1 MGVGVLDFCKN
12 CLFETS
18 TRDKKQGDLNEDQ
31 TGELRKDAVK
41 GGDKSRKEARLTP
54 FWMTSL
60 FLKHLKIFLF
70 YSALIFGKCR
80 RKEPERDRRNGLV
93 CFFFFSVYRVQGE
106 KKVKG
111 SFPART
117 SFVIWCNQHFLF
129 FLYRGEKTHT
139 KKTLTK
145 SWNKNYRNTKNIH
158 TLLTHTDNADKH
170 TVYHFLQLWCY
181 CSAVTLA
188 GVISATT
195 LHGQIWLHLF
205 SQEGVIRK
213 QQCMALNIR
222 FIYKNVSFR
231 GFSFNYQDKIF
242 LILLIWRK
250 ES

>member
-1 MGVGVLDFCKN
+1 MRTKPESWERMLWREEIKAGMRRDWH
-12 CLFETS
+12 LFEWPHFSWNILKFSSFTLLLYLVNAEGKNLKETEGMDLSVSFSFQFIGCKGKKKLKAVFQPEPVSWSDVTS
-18 TRDKKQGDLNEDQ
+18 
-31 TGELRKDAVK
+31 
-41 GGDKSRKEARLTP
+41 
-54 FWMTSL
+54 
-60 FLKHLKIFLF
+60 I
-70 YSALIFGKCR
+70 
-80 RKEPERDRRNGLV
+80 
-93 CFFFFSVYRVQGE
+93 FFFFCTGG
-106 KKVKG
+106 KK
-111 SFPART
+111 
-117 SFVIWCNQHFLF
+117 
-129 FLYRGEKTHT
+129 HT
-139 KKTLTK
+139 QKKHWLNHEIKITGTQ
-145 SWNKNYRNTKNIH
+145 KNIH

-170 TVYHFLQLWCY
+170 TVYHLLQLWCY